1 MAEIIMNKLAVKEK
15 INILEAEIRL
25 LKNAVTSRPDFDVD
39 EDNWKRLK
47 PDSKKIRAKLFK
59 SRYA

>member
-1 MAEIIMNKLAVKEK
+1 MNKIAIKEK

-25 LKNAVTSRPDFDVD
+25 LKNAVISRPDFNVD
-39 EDNWKRLK
+39 EENWKKLK
-47 PDSKKIRAKLFK
+47 SDSKKIRAKLFK